1 MITSFAELRAA
12 TRARTGCRVVIVAP
26 HSHEILLAARQAED
40 ELGIHCVLVGD
51 AKVIRADPG
60 TSHMEIIDAPS
71 TREALDTALA
81 LIHGGNGDV
90 LMKGSVD
97 TSTLMKAVLDEGK
110 GLRTGRVLSDVVL
123 LEYRGGAEGRLVM
136 ITDGGVVTTPDLK
149 AKRELIINAAEVAHA
164 LGNPLPK
171 VAVLSATEFVNPSL
185 PSTLDAAVLS
195 KMCERG
201 QITGCVVDGP
211 LALDNALSP
220 EAAAEKGL
228 HSPVAGHA
236 DILVGHSIE
245 VSNSLAKGATYFAG
259 LMLAHVIVGAKV
271 PVLISSRADKSEAR
285 LLSMAVG
292 GLMSNKQEGPR

>member
-12 TRARTGCRVVIVAP
+12 ALARTGCRVVIVAP
-26 HSHEILLAARQAED
+26 HSHEILLAARQAEE
-40 ELGIHCVLVGD
+40 ELGVHCVLVGD
-51 AKVIRADPG
+51 ARSIRADAG
-60 TSHMEIIDAPS
+60 TGGMEIIDVTSIP
-71 TREALDTALA
+71 EALNASLA
-81 LIHGGNGDV
+81 LINDGKGDV

-123 LEYRGGAEGRLVM
+123 LEYRSDAGVRLVM

-149 AKRELIINAAEVAHA
+149 TKREIIINAVEVAHA

-171 VAVLSATEFVNPSL
+171 VALLSATEFVNPSL

-201 QITGCVVDGP
+201 QISGCIVDGP

-292 GLMSNKQEGPR
+292 GLMRSKEEGKR

>member
-12 TRARTGCRVVIVAP
+12 ARARTGCRVVIVAP
-26 HSHEILLAARQAED
+26 HSHEILLAARQAHD
-40 ELGIHCVLVGD
+40 ELGVHCVLVGD
-51 AKVIRADPG
+51 AKVIRADAG
-60 TSHMEIIDAPS
+60 TAGMEIIDVAT
-71 TREALDTALA
+71 TREALETSLA
-81 LIHGGNGDV
+81 LINGGKGDV

-97 TSTLMKAVLDEGK
+97 TSTLMKAVLDEAK

-123 LEYRGGAEGRLVM
+123 LEYRGGADVRLVM

-149 AKRELIINAAEVAHA
+149 TKRELIVNAVEVAHA
-164 LGNPLPK
+164 LGNPLPR
-171 VAVLSATEFVNPSL
+171 VAVLSATEFVNAAL
-185 PSTLDAAVLS
+185 PSTLDAAALS

-201 QITGCVVDGP
+201 QITGCIVDGP

-292 GLMSNKQEGPR
+292 GMMRKAEKGEK